1 MARRSAGRPRRSTRR
16 PRSPRTTPGV
26 DRVIAISGLS
36 ALDNFADLPNAGVSF
51 VVLKPWDQRSKAAG
65 TDILTIAERL
75 QKGLSTAPDGRL
87 TIVPPPPIQG
97 IGNAGGLQMQVEL
110 LGGSFDFQR
119 LSEFTDKI
127 VKQADSDP
135 QLQHVLTTFSPGA
148 PQVSVT
154 VDRDRTQTLRVS
166 VGDVFSTLSSLSGI
180 DLRQSVQQIRPGISG
195 LCAGR
200 LAVPAAAR
208 RSLESLCAQ
217 PGQPNGSARRSRA
230 SRLRGRAIAYH
241 PLQPL
246 SVVDDHRRA
255 GARRQ
260 LGPSLDGN
268 GRDREGQSCRATSP
282 TNGPRCPIRKN

>member
-1 MARRSAGRPRRSTRR
+1 M
-16 PRSPRTTPGV
+16 
-26 DRVIAISGLS
+26 
-36 ALDNFADLPNAGVSF
+36 
-51 VVLKPWDQRSKAAG
+51 
-65 TDILTIAERL
+65 
-75 QKGLSTAPDGRL
+75 
-87 TIVPPPPIQG
+87 PPPPIQG

-119 LSEFTDKI
+119 LSELTDKI

-166 VGDVFSTLSSLSGI
+166 VGDVFSTLSSYLGSTYVNQFNKFGQVFQVYVQANSQFRLQPD
-180 DLRQSVQQIRPGISG
+180 DLLNLYVRSQDNQMVPIG
-195 LCAGR
+195 
-200 LAVPAAAR
+200 AVAH
-208 RSLESLCAQ
+208 L
-217 PGQPNGSARRSRA
+217 GSEVAPSA
-230 SRLRGRAIAYH
+230 HH

-246 SVVDDHRRA
+246 SVVDDHRRT

-260 LGPSLDGN
+260 LGPRPRRRWKESQK
-268 GRDREGQSCRATSP
+268 RHCRATSP